1 MNKIFSFS
9 IELETAQHRCTEKH
23 SFDWYKIVSSFFF
36 VEVEIRL
43 VMHILSH
50 SNSLHNLDCCN
61 IWAGSEYEECG
72 SLISSIPSPPVFSE
86 PGTSTSAG
94 QQQQQQQQQR
104 WQKQWLCWSNVQ
116 ILTGVQ
122 SKLTYFC
129 AKSVSIHKDN
139 GHKISRYFVLE
150 IFSMCHNNVVE
161 EK

>member
-23 SFDWYKIVSSFFF
+23 SFDWYKIVASFFF
-36 VEVEIRL
+36 VWTFLCWRRDWL
-43 VMHILSH
+43 MHILSH
-50 SNSLHNLDCCN
+50 SNSLHNLDWCN

-116 ILTGVQ
+116 ILTRVRT
-122 SKLTYFC
+122 KLTHFC

-139 GHKISRYFVLE
+139 GHKIISTGILCFGD
-150 IFSMCHNNVVE
+150 F
-161 EK
+161 